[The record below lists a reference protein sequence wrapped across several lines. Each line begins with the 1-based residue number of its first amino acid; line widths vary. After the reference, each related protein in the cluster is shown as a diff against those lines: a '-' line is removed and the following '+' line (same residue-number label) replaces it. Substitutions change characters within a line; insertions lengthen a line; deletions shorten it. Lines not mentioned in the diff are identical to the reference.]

1 MGDEKKMKSSGE
13 TQGYK
18 KLKVYGLSHD
28 LAVRVHK
35 MTVKL
40 PKFEIM
46 EEGSQIR
53 RSSKSV
59 SSNIVEGYALRR
71 YKQEYIHYLSR
82 ALASS
87 LETVEHLDFLF
98 ETESQYGFGRGS
110 DRRCPAH
117 RRDIAPAVFDPL
129 GRCRVEAREATGF
142 QDHRVNYHAVL
153 TDGQGQAHATLLA

>member
-1 MGDEKKMKSSGE
+1 MTTPNDN
-13 TQGYK
+13 QGYK
-18 KLKVYGLSHD
+18 KLKIYRLAHD

-35 MTVKL
+35 MTVEL
-40 PKFEIM
+40 PQFEMM

-98 ETESQYGFGRGS
+98 ETGSLKNEALYKDLREKYGELNSMLYRFVES
-110 DRRCPAH
+110 
-117 RRDIAPAVFDPL
+117 IASQHDTT
-129 GRCRVEAREATGF
+129 RV
-142 QDHRVNYHAVL
+142 
-153 TDGQGQAHATLLA
+153 GQITL

>member
-1 MGDEKKMKSSGE
+1 MTTPNDN
-13 TQGYK
+13 QGYK
-18 KLKVYGLSHD
+18 KLKIYRLAHD

-35 MTVKL
+35 MTVEL
-40 PKFEIM
+40 PKFEMM

-98 ETESQYGFGRGS
+98 ETGSLKNEALYKDLREKYGELNSMLYRFVES
-110 DRRCPAH
+110 
-117 RRDIAPAVFDPL
+117 IASQHDTT
-129 GRCRVEAREATGF
+129 RV
-142 QDHRVNYHAVL
+142 
-153 TDGQGQAHATLLA
+153 GQITL

>member
-1 MGDEKKMKSSGE
+1 MTTPNDN
-13 TQGYK
+13 QGYK
-18 KLKVYGLSHD
+18 KLKIYRLAHD

-35 MTVKL
+35 MTVEL
-40 PKFEIM
+40 PKFEMM

-98 ETESQYGFGRGS
+98 ETGSLKNEALYKDLREKYVELNSMLYRFVESVVSQHDTSRVGRIE
-110 DRRCPAH
+110 H
-117 RRDIAPAVFDPL
+117 
-129 GRCRVEAREATGF
+129 
-142 QDHRVNYHAVL
+142 
-153 TDGQGQAHATLLA
+153 

>member
-1 MGDEKKMKSSGE
+1 MTTPNDN
-13 TQGYK
+13 QGYK
-18 KLKVYGLSHD
+18 KLKVYRLAHD

-35 MTVKL
+35 MTVEL
-40 PKFEIM
+40 PQFEMM

-98 ETESQYGFGRGS
+98 ETGSLKNEALYKDLREKYGELNSMLYRFVES
-110 DRRCPAH
+110 
-117 RRDIAPAVFDPL
+117 IASQHDTT
-129 GRCRVEAREATGF
+129 RV
-142 QDHRVNYHAVL
+142 
-153 TDGQGQAHATLLA
+153 GQITL